1 MSVQA
6 QAAPKQ
12 APPTAPKQAP
22 RRKLS
27 TGFDRFSGLYLW
39 GLFIVVFGIWT
50 PSEFLTS
57 STLHSV
63 AAQQAVTGMIGLA
76 ILVPLAA
83 GLYDLSAG
91 ATANVTGILTV
102 VLIDNHHWAVG
113 PAVVAGIL
121 VGVAI
126 GGVNSFVVVK
136 LGVNSFIATLGM
148 GSILAA
154 VEVIISSNSQP
165 LPPTSAAWNNLTQTT
180 VGGFQIVVLY
190 LIILAVILWWVM
202 AHTPAGQY
210 LYAIGGNPEAAR
222 LSGVRIERHSTLALV
237 MCSTIAGLA
246 GVLFASLTVHR
257 STSGRPC
264 CSRRSR
270 QRSWARPSSARK
282 VQRLGNAPGDLRAG
296 HRRPGPPARVR
307 GQLAQR
313 HVQRRRADRGGGPVD
328 QARAVRSWR
337 PDQGDVARRRPQ
349 RGGRRDRRPAVSRLT
364 FGSHTET
371 VGPMSDSWID
381 HTNHTIRITTKG
393 EAQCRTITTRWSEAR
408 PVRPSPVSG
417 RGSRQLALLSR
428 WPPAGSSNSKSS
440 SAAPSASS
448 TSTPVAASTTS
459 SSVGSSTVATAT
471 AALTKWSAPV
481 TSIGVTTPLKSTPPA
496 GKTLV
501 MLATSDPSN
510 VLLQKS
516 LAKLAALVHW
526 NYSQVSYDPANPAT
540 FNAAVDTAIT
550 KHANYIAEAGIPLT
564 PAVIAKAKAA
574 GAMWVLTA
582 VYPVSLTSPSSST
595 PTRSPTTR
603 SWARSWPT
611 TSSPTP
617 PGRAMR

>member
-165 LPPTSAAWNNLTQTT
+165 LPPTSAAWNNFTQTT

-202 AHTPAGQY
+202 AHTPAGRY

-237 MCSTIAGLA
+237 MCSTIAGMA
-246 GVLFASLTVHR
+246 GVLFASLNGPSLDFGPTLLLPAFAAAFLG
-257 STSGRPC
+257 STQLQPGKFNVWGTLLAIYVLATGVQGLQLVSGA
-264 CSRRSR
+264 
-270 QRSWARPSSARK
+270 SWLSDMFNGVALIVAVALSIKRGPSALGARIKAMLRGGD
-282 VQRLGNAPGDLRAG
+282 RNAAPGETGDPPSRA
-296 HRRPGPPARVR
+296 
-307 GQLAQR
+307 
-313 HVQRRRADRGGGPVD
+313 
-328 QARAVRSWR
+328 
-337 PDQGDVARRRPQ
+337 
-349 RGGRRDRRPAVSRLT
+349 
-364 FGSHTET
+364 
-371 VGPMSDSWID
+371 
-381 HTNHTIRITTKG
+381 
-393 EAQCRTITTRWSEAR
+393 
-408 PVRPSPVSG
+408 
-417 RGSRQLALLSR
+417 
-428 WPPAGSSNSKSS
+428 
-440 SAAPSASS
+440 
-448 TSTPVAASTTS
+448 
-459 SSVGSSTVATAT
+459 
-471 AALTKWSAPV
+471 
-481 TSIGVTTPLKSTPPA
+481 
-496 GKTLV
+496 
-501 MLATSDPSN
+501 
-510 VLLQKS
+510 
-516 LAKLAALVHW
+516 
-526 NYSQVSYDPANPAT
+526 
-540 FNAAVDTAIT
+540 
-550 KHANYIAEAGIPLT
+550 
-564 PAVIAKAKAA
+564 
-574 GAMWVLTA
+574 
-582 VYPVSLTSPSSST
+582 
-595 PTRSPTTR
+595 
-603 SWARSWPT
+603 
-611 TSSPTP
+611 
-617 PGRAMR
+617 